1 MQSKKFEQ
9 LVVPG
14 GILNNVVILNATLK
28 PVTDEQVFY
37 DKFLC
42 DKFYLLFCTCHNFDK
57 FFYDKCPCSNAS
69 MLAFEQVHLS

>member
-1 MQSKKFEQ
+1 MFDGTDSVFKR
-9 LVVPG
+9 
-14 GILNNVVILNATLK
+14 LK

-42 DKFYLLFCTCHNFDK
+42 DKFYLLVSKRNFDK
-57 FFYDKCPCSNAS
+57 FFYDKYTCSKAS